1 MSEGVQSF
9 AIEASREAISAFAD
23 RFADWAARHAIP
35 ESSVR
40 AFQVVFDELLTNA
53 VDYGLQD
60 HPTPLLRVDVQP
72 TDLGL
77 EAWIVD
83 NGPAFD
89 PLRDADPPD
98 LDLSVE
104 DRPIGGLGIH
114 LVKSLMDDADY
125 RRSDGRNLLHLS
137 KRHAA

>member
-1 MSEGVQSF
+1 MTGAHTFTISTNRAAV
-9 AIEASREAISAFAD
+9 SAFAD
-23 RFADWAARHAIP
+23 TFADWAGTHAIP

-53 VDYGLQD
+53 IDYALHD
-60 HPTPLLRVDVQP
+60 RPDPLLQVLLQP
-72 TDLGL
+72 TGSML

-89 PLRDADPPD
+89 PLQDAALPD

-104 DRPIGGLGIH
+104 ERPIGGLGIH
-114 LVKSLMDDADY
+114 LVKSLMDGAEY
-125 RRSDGRNLLHLS
+125 RRDHDRNVLHLR
-137 KRHAA
+137 KRHAD